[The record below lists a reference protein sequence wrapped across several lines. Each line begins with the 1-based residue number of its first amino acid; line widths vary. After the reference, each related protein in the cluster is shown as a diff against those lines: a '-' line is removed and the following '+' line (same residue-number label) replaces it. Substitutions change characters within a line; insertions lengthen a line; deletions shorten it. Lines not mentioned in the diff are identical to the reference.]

1 MVLKNFESSGILMT
15 EQMDELMLEKSV
27 PRISRVSKAEITG
40 YGSYVHG
47 IEGDLRFRAPE
58 VMLGKSY
65 DSKADSWSF
74 GVIMFHLLAG
84 RLPFGE
90 NTKDLPS
97 DTKSIEEAIQNYEGF
112 DQLQRMVISRGH
124 SAQSVDLLKK
134 LMHKD
139 PKQRLPISVALRH
152 KWFSMKLDVPPGRSL
167 EPKEKDNSKLKIR
180 KELSRCSSISGR
192 DKAKMTS
199 KRSQSRGLALMNF

>member
-1 MVLKNFESSGILMT
+1 M
-15 EQMDELMLEKSV
+15 
-27 PRISRVSKAEITG
+27 
-40 YGSYVHG
+40 
-47 IEGDLRFRAPE
+47 
-58 VMLGKSY
+58 
-65 DSKADSWSF
+65 
-74 GVIMFHLLAG
+74 
-84 RLPFGE
+84 
-90 NTKDLPS
+90 
-97 DTKSIEEAIQNYEGF
+97 
-112 DQLQRMVISRGH
+112 
-124 SAQSVDLLKK
+124 DLLKK